1 MWQFIRSRILTLI
14 IFIGA
19 AHGILVVG
27 PNCIRPNQNYTV
39 VISNFNSYLS
49 RVDLMLRIEGQ
60 TEDGRSVL
68 NLTKSVGVWR
78 YMSKMVNFNMPA
90 DLSAGNYTFT
100 IDGQGG
106 FNFNEQVELVYLS
119 KPMSGVIQT
128 NKPAFAPGDTV
139 KFRVI
144 VLDTA
149 LKPPAQVKTV
159 HVTVRDHDGN
169 VIQNWPSAKLH
180 AGVFESDLQ
189 IASAPV
195 FGVWNISVQVDGE
208 ELVSKTFEVKEY
220 VLPAF
225 DLEVTPSVIPLEEH
239 QGLNLT
245 IAAHYQLRKPVIGLA
260 KVEFYLEK
268 DMLDQKKQIEVY
280 GMGQV
285 ELQFV
290 GYFKV
295 KEDKRDV
302 FVKTTFIEQHT
313 NRTVVKESQITVYKH
328 AYRVQLIKETPPF
341 RPGLPFKCALQC
353 LYHDGTPAKGITGK
367 VEVLEIGYEATA
379 TSDNNGLIKLE
390 LNPSDSVDSMYINFS
405 NDDDE
410 FYFYERVGKE
420 NVLTNAY
427 IKVELR
433 SPIKLNRLLQFIIT
447 CSKPMTFFAYFVMS
461 KGNIIDSGA
470 IRPSNQNK
478 YIFRLNASEEMS
490 PKAKFIVATEVNGA
504 VVYDYVNINF
514 KDRRNNLIV
523 RIDKQ
528 TAEPG
533 QQIEL
538 QLSGRPGAYVG
549 LAAHNKGSMYRNED
563 NDSFWDDIMR
573 MYNGYGSNAENVK
586 VDKFHSLGLFV
597 RTFYD
602 IKFNEA
608 HDMAARYELQINEP
622 IAKQESNVTS
632 FPESW
637 LWENVSIGRSGVHK
651 MNATVS
657 DTITSWY
664 LTAFSID
671 PEYGLDII
679 KKPIQFTT
687 VQPFYIVDNLPH
699 SIKRYEAVELQ
710 FILFNLLE
718 EEYMADVTLYNVDN
732 QMRFVARPLEEMNYI
747 KSVSVPSKVGVP
759 ISFLVKAQKLEAIV
773 VRVKA
778 TVRYTELSYAL
789 EKVIRVT
796 PESLVQSRESSRFF
810 CFDTYQN
817 KTFRMYLDVHN
828 NAENG
833 SQKIEFRLQPN
844 LLTHVVGNLK
854 PLHKLSSD
862 FLEENM
868 VWFVP
873 NIMMLDYLHAI
884 GSKEEQLIDK
894 VTDLSYQGYRNLKRF
909 QKLDGS
915 FVAWNKEG
923 HLFLTTFV
931 AKTMQ
936 TASKY
941 LSEFDETIL
950 ENTYDWLAA
959 NQDSSGRFDEI
970 SYVIHAN
977 LNGAMYNS
985 ITMTSYVVTAL
996 LENEN
1001 ARRKHAVVIEKAI
1014 RYLSG
1019 QVKTIEDPY
1028 ELAIVT
1034 YALMLNGH
1042 NLKNV
1047 AFKRLVNMS
1056 TTTKNGTE
1064 QYWDTENSFE
1074 TTAYALLSYVLAEKN
1089 LDLIPLMRWLVNQNF
1104 IEESYARVQST
1115 FVGLK
1120 ALTKVAE
1127 IISPSRNNYTIEVTY
1142 NQHLYS
1148 TTATPMKQ
1156 IHINSQQ
1163 LDTIK
1168 YENIPQDTRWMDITV
1183 VGIGSGILEVIYQ
1196 YSLNLVYFENRFVLN
1211 VERQNT
1217 TCDYELR
1224 LNVCASF
1231 IPTSSYHSSSVAAIE
1246 VTFPN
1251 GYDVDQH
1258 PVSEQTN
1265 ASDTM
1270 EIVVR
1275 FGGTS
1280 VVVYYD
1286 GMDEEQKCFTVT
1298 AYRRGNV
1305 TMKHPGY
1312 VVAYDV
1318 YNQHLNAFKT
1328 YEVDKQDASKIYDP
1342 KQC

>member
-1 MWQFIRSRILTLI
+1 MWQFVRSRILMLI

-19 AHGILVVG
+19 AHGILILG
-27 PNCIRPNQNYTV
+27 PKIIRPNQNYTV
-39 VISNFNSYLS
+39 GICNFKADLSNANLIVQIKGYSGDA
-49 RVDLMLRIEGQ
+49 RNVQKQ
-60 TEDGRSVL
+60 TV
-68 NLTKSVGVWR
+68 VVQR
-78 YMSKMVNFNMPA
+78 YTCKMVNFNLPA
-90 DLSAGNYTFT
+90 DSSAGNYT
-100 IDGQGG
+100 ISVLGQNG
-106 FNFNEQVELVYLS
+106 FIFHMSADLVYLGKS
-119 KPMSGVIQT
+119 ISGLIQT

-159 HVTVRDHDGN
+159 HITVRDHDGN
-169 VIQNWPSAKLH
+169 VIQNWPSSKLH

-189 IASAPV
+189 LAPTSMI
-195 FGVWNISVQVDGE
+195 GKWNISVQVDGE

-225 DLEVTPSVIPLEEH
+225 DLDVTPSVIPLEAH

-245 IAAHYQLRKPVIGLA
+245 IAANYHLQKPVKGLV
-260 KVEFYLEK
+260 KVEIFLEK
-268 DMLDQKKQIEVY
+268 DMLDQEKQFEVY
-280 GMGQV
+280 GIRQIKLPFV
-285 ELQFV
+285 EHFEV
-290 GYFKV
+290 H
-295 KEDKRDV
+295 EDQKDV

-313 NRTVVKESQITVYKH
+313 NRTVVKESQITVFKH

-367 VEVLEIGYEATA
+367 VEVLEIGYETTA

-410 FYFYERVGKE
+410 FYFYQRVGKE

-504 VVYDYVNINF
+504 VVYDYVDINF

-573 MYNGYGSNAENVK
+573 MYDGYGSNVENVK

-622 IAKQESNVTS
+622 IPKQESNVTS

-710 FILFNLLE
+710 FTLFNLLE
-718 EEYMADVTLYNVDN
+718 EEYIADVTLYNVDN
-732 QMRFVARPLEEMNYI
+732 QMDFIGQPPEESSNL
-747 KSVSVPSKVGVP
+747 KSVRVAPMVDTPV
-759 ISFLVKAQKLEAIV
+759 SFLVKPRMLGEMV
-773 VRVKA
+773 VRVTAMAKS
-778 TVRYTELSYAL
+778 TQLTDAL

-796 PESLVQSRESSRFF
+796 PESLVQQKTDSWFF
-810 CFDTYQN
+810 CFDTLTNQ
-817 KTFRMYLDVHN
+817 TFLKAVEMFP

-833 SQKIEFRLQPN
+833 SQKIEFRLNPN
-844 LLTHVVGNLK
+844 LHQELGRLDEQLD
-854 PLHKLSSD
+854 PSSGD
-862 FLEENM
+862 GEKNM
-868 VWFVP
+868 KKFGP
-873 NIMMLDYLHAI
+873 NTAVLDYLHAI
-884 GSKEEQLIDK
+884 GGKETQLIDEA
-894 VTDLSYQGYRNLKRF
+894 TDLLRKGYRNQMRF
-909 QKLDGS
+909 RKEDGS
-915 FVAWNKEG
+915 FTVFVNRNG
-923 HLFLTTFV
+923 IVLLTAFV
-931 AKTMQ
+931 AKSLE

-941 LSEFDETIL
+941 LKEVDTVLL
-950 ENTYDWLAA
+950 EKAYDWLASK
-959 NQDSSGRFDEI
+959 QLSSGRFDEFGFVENEDI
-970 SYVIHAN
+970 KGGLQGGVT
-977 LNGAMYNS
+977 L
-985 ITMTSYVVTAL
+985 TSYVVTAL

-1001 ARRKHAVVIEKAI
+1001 ARRKHAVVIEDTM
-1014 RYLSG
+1014 RYLSKE
-1019 QVKTIEDPY
+1019 VDTIEDPY

-1042 NLKNV
+1042 HKKDAALNKLT
-1047 AFKRLVNMS
+1047 NMS
-1056 TTTKNGTE
+1056 TFKYGGSE
-1064 QYWDTENSFE
+1064 QYWETENSVE
-1074 TTAYALLSYVLAEKN
+1074 TTAYALLSYVLAERY
-1089 LDLIPLMRWLVNQNF
+1089 LEAIPMMYWLTKQP
-1104 IEESYARVQST
+1104 
-1115 FVGLK
+1115 FVSEDFWSPQGHFLTVK
-1120 ALTKVAE
+1120 ALTKLAE
-1127 IISPSRNNYTIEVTY
+1127 KISPSRNKYEVHLRFENFTKHFPINSQNTDTVYSADIPVGTKSMEINVEGIGFGLLEVVYQYNLNLVHFDNRFNLDVEKQKTTSDDELQLLVCVSFMSTLIHVQSSLVKIEVTVPSGFTFD
-1142 NQHLYS
+1142 QS
-1148 TTATPMKQ
+1148 P
-1156 IHINSQQ
+1156 IN
-1163 LDTIK
+1163 
-1168 YENIPQDTRWMDITV
+1168 
-1183 VGIGSGILEVIYQ
+1183 
-1196 YSLNLVYFENRFVLN
+1196 
-1211 VERQNT
+1211 
-1217 TCDYELR
+1217 
-1224 LNVCASF
+1224 
-1231 IPTSSYHSSSVAAIE
+1231 
-1246 VTFPN
+1246 
-1251 GYDVDQH
+1251 
-1258 PVSEQTN
+1258 EQTTVKAIRN
-1265 ASDTM
+1265 T
-1270 EIVVR
+1270 EVR

-1280 VVVYYD
+1280 VLVYYED
-1286 GMDEEQKCFTVT
+1286 MDVQRNCFTVT
-1298 AYRRGNV
+1298 AYRRGKV
-1305 TMKHPGY
+1305 AVKSPGY
-1312 VVAYDV
+1312 VIVYD
-1318 YNQHLNAFKT
+1318 YHRPAWNAIKT
-1328 YEVDKQDASKIYDP
+1328 YEAD
-1342 KQC
+1342 